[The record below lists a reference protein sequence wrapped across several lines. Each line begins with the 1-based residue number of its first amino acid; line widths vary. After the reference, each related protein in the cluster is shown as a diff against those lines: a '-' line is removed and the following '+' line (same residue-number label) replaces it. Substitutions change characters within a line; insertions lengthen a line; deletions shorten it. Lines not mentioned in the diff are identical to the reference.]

1 MPPKTNFKKEK
12 IMQIA
17 FEILRKEG
25 LGALSARKI
34 AMNLKCS
41 TRPVY
46 TAFSSMTE
54 LQDAVIDMAL
64 QYAMKYFQQNND
76 CTGSPFLNMGIQ
88 YFRFARE
95 EKELFK
101 LLEPRLRNRS
111 SLLGHMFQTFQTHS
125 KPKFSNPLNLSKSFQ
140 TTHVKSFKPFQT
152 CFEPRFA
159 NLSNSF
165 RTTHVKP
172 LKPFQTSFKPRVS
185 NQFQTLCKPSQTFRT
200 FSKPFLKPMTP
211 LSHL

>member
-1 MPPKTNFKKEK
+1 MPPKINFRKEK
-12 IMQIA
+12 IIQIA

-46 TAFSSMTE
+46 TAFRSMTE
-54 LQDAVIDMAL
+54 LQDAVIEKAR

-76 CTGSPFLNMGIQ
+76 CTGSLFLNMGIQ

-101 LLEPRLRNRS
+101 LLFLDGKMGMNLEKM
-111 SLLGHMFQTFQTHS
+111 GH
-125 KPKFSNPLNLSKSFQ
+125 
-140 TTHVKSFKPFQT
+140 
-152 CFEPRFA
+152 
-159 NLSNSF
+159 
-165 RTTHVKP
+165 
-172 LKPFQTSFKPRVS
+172 
-185 NQFQTLCKPSQTFRT
+185 
-200 FSKPFLKPMTP
+200 PFLP
-211 LSHL
+211 LIDQMKKDDRLQDISEESLKRIGLNMWIYTHGLVSLSYNEPSEHAEEFVMEYLMKIGKNMIEWKNDK